1 MGADTTL
8 ELEVWTLSEI
18 HEIALFVN
26 RAIMAKEGW
35 RAHTFDLGKRLNTA
49 VDDLIE
55 AHVNSYYKA
64 RRDADLAQGILQD
77 MKDES
82 MNFIHSSAI
91 LVNDLKNNLADLEE
105 EADAWCDSYGAEAD
119 LVNDLKNNL
128 ADLEE
133 EADAWCDS
141 YGAEADLVSTLKRDE
156 GNLRFLLKSVI
167 NERDNLRECNINLT
181 GDMHRLK
188 GNAEYLRAGKIIA
201 DKEGTELR
209 KDRAAVVDALQ
220 PWWDSED
227 TGSSDE
233 DHALIDALP
242 DWVVRDLTKE

>member
-105 EADAWCDSYGAEAD
+105 EADAWCDSYGAAAD
-119 LVNDLKNNL
+119 EVR
-128 ADLEE
+128 
-133 EADAWCDS
+133 
-141 YGAEADLVSTLKRDE
+141 TLKRRKD
-156 GNLRFLLKSVI
+156 NFQFFLKSVI
-167 NERDNLRECNINLT
+167 NERDYLKEFNITLASEVKGLK
-181 GDMHRLK
+181 GDLHRLK
-188 GNAEYLRAGKIIA
+188 GITEYLRAGKTIA
-201 DKEGTELR
+201 DSENARLR
-209 KDRAAVVDALQ
+209 EDVVNALQ

>member
-119 LVNDLKNNL
+119 LV
-128 ADLEE
+128 
-133 EADAWCDS
+133 
-141 YGAEADLVSTLKRDE
+141 STLKRDE

-181 GDMHRLK
+181 GDMHHLK

-233 DHALIDALP
+233 DHALID
-242 DWVVRDLTKE
+242 